1 MTTATTTKP
10 ADIILNQFGGSR
22 RLKAMINGRDFFSEN
37 DGMTL
42 RFKFSSC
49 RDANVCKVTLDA
61 DDTYTFELIK
71 IGRLSKKTYE
81 VPVTE
86 FKSISGIYADQLR
99 ELFTAYT
106 GLYLPL

>member
-10 ADIILNQFGGSR
+10 ADIILQQFGGSQ

-49 RDANVCKVTLDA
+49 RDANMCKVTLDA

-71 IGRLSKKTYE
+71 VGRLNK
-81 VPVTE
+81 VTE
-86 FKSISGIYADQLR
+86 FKSISGIHADQLR

-106 GLYLPL
+106 GLYLSL